1 MKLGPLTKIGKKNR
15 ATPKNFDD
23 DVNLGNCE
31 VIVFF
36 FQFMANLEQSGSRIP
51 NAGSVTRTLPLI
63 VAFHLTKTESRTKN
77 ADSSKVK
84 GLMVLRGT
92 FFETKNA
99 SVFTYQI
106 SSF

>member
-1 MKLGPLTKIGKKNR
+1 MTSIR
-15 ATPKNFDD
+15 
-23 DVNLGNCE
+23 E
-31 VIVFF
+31 IVRLLFFF

>member
-1 MKLGPLTKIGKKNR
+1 
-15 ATPKNFDD
+15 
-23 DVNLGNCE
+23 
-31 VIVFF
+31 
-36 FQFMANLEQSGSRIP
+36 MANLEQSGSRIP

-84 GLMVLRGT
+84 GLMVLRGGT

>member
-1 MKLGPLTKIGKKNR
+1 
-15 ATPKNFDD
+15 
-23 DVNLGNCE
+23 
-31 VIVFF
+31 
-36 FQFMANLEQSGSRIP
+36 MANLEQSGSRIP

-63 VAFHLTKTESRTKN
+63 VAFDLTKTESRTKN